1 MFLCESVLLNDKFV
15 FLLAINLILFFTK
28 NHFVADANRNFTMN
42 ISTFFSRANL
52 KINIHNLSYLPRW
65 IIVLIDFSVLL
76 MSFFLTYMILKG
88 TGLDYII
95 TKHKLTFISLFFGIN
110 IFFFW
115 LFRTYSGIIRHS
127 SYIDAIKILFSQTSV
142 LVFFLFFNFLF
153 ELLFKEKAFLNT
165 ALFINMVL
173 SFCGLF
179 LYRVVV
185 KQTFELYFIEK
196 TDHKLIKAI
205 IYGTDANA
213 ISVANA
219 LKFETP
225 SRFKIV
231 AFVDKNNQNASKR
244 MLDLPILVQ
253 RKKLPALMRSVGA
266 EGLVIA
272 DKSLSKEEQLV
283 IIDQCLEFNYKVY
296 TIPSI
301 SDWENQKEI
310 SQKVKNIQIEDLL
323 ERDPIVLD
331 SISISRQLEGK
342 TILITGAAGS
352 IGSEIVRQLLSFNP
366 RKLIILDQAETPLHH
381 IRLEVEDIKSD
392 TIIRTVIADIRNKA
406 ALERIFKLY
415 KPEMVY
421 HAAAY
426 KHVPLME
433 ENPSQAILTN
443 VEGTKNLADLS
454 CKYSVNKF
462 VMISTDKAVNPSNV
476 MGASKRIAEKYVQS
490 LSLKCK
496 ENIDFY
502 ATKFITTRFG
512 NVLGSNGSVVPL
524 FTKQIAEGGPVTITH
539 PDIIR
544 YFMTI
549 PEACQ
554 LVLEAGSMGNGG
566 EIYIFDM
573 GKPVKIIDLARKMIK
588 LAGFNPERDIKIK
601 IVGLRPGEKLYE
613 ELLNDTS
620 KTLPTYHEKI
630 MIAEEIQAEFEDL
643 HLHIDELIGIAS
655 FFDNDDI
662 VVKMKKI
669 VPEFISMNST
679 YTQLDK

>member
-1 MFLCESVLLNDKFV
+1 MDRNNNTNLDGFV
-15 FLLAINLILFFTK
+15 SK
-28 NHFVADANRNFTMN
+28 Y
-42 ISTFFSRANL
+42 FSRANL
-52 KINIHNLSYLPRW
+52 RFNIHNLSYLPRW
-65 IIVLIDFSVLL
+65 IIVMMDVTVLVVAFFFTYLIFR
-76 MSFFLTYMILKG
+76 G

-95 TKHKLTFISLFFGIN
+95 TPHRFLFISSFFGVN

-115 LFRTYSGIIRHS
+115 IFRTYSGIIRHS
-127 SYIDAIKILFSQTSV
+127 SYIDAVKLLFSQMAV
-142 LVFFLFFNFLF
+142 LVLFLFFNFAY
-153 ELLFKEKAFLNT
+153 ELLFGAKAFLNT
-165 ALFINMVL
+165 AFFINVVL

-185 KQTFELYFIEK
+185 KQTFELYFSEK
-196 TDHKLIKAI
+196 GNNKLIRAI

-231 AFVDKNNQNASKR
+231 GFVDKNNQNASKR

-253 RKKLPALMRSVGA
+253 KKKMPTLMRSVGA
-266 EGLVIA
+266 EGVIIA
-272 DKSLSKEEQLV
+272 DKSLTKEEQL
-283 IIDQCLEFNYKVY
+283 IIVDQCLEYNFKVY
-296 TIPSI
+296 NVPLI
-301 SDWENQKEI
+301 SNWENQKEI
-310 SQKVKNIQIEDLL
+310 SQKVKNIEIEDLL
-323 ERDPIVLD
+323 ERQPIVLD
-331 SISISRQLEGK
+331 NKSITRQLK
-342 TILITGAAGS
+342 DRTVLITGAAGS
-352 IGSEIVRQLLSFNP
+352 IGSEIVRQVLSFHP
-366 RKLIILDQAETPLHH
+366 KKIIILDQAETPLHH
-381 IRLEVEDIKSD
+381 LCLETQAVISNSK
-392 TIIRTVIADIRNKA
+392 IRTVIGDIRNKE
-406 ALERIFKLY
+406 ALENLFSLY
-415 KPEMVY
+415 RPQVVF

-443 VEGTKNLADLS
+443 IQGTKNLADLA
-454 CKYSVNKF
+454 CKYNVKKF
-462 VMISTDKAVNPSNV
+462 VMVSTDKAVNPSNV

-490 LSLKCK
+490 LHLRSQR
-496 ENIDFY
+496 EDHSN

-524 FTKQIAEGGPVTITH
+524 FTKQIAEGGPLTITH

-554 LVLEAGSMGNGG
+554 LVLEAGAMGNGG

-588 LAGFNPERDIKIK
+588 LAGFIPEKDIKIQ

-620 KTLPTYHEKI
+620 KTLATHHEKI
-630 MIAEEIQAEFEDL
+630 MIAQEIQDEFETL
-643 HLHIDELIGIAS
+643 HVDIDELIGIANQYQ
-655 FFDNDDI
+655 NDA
-662 VVKMKKI
+662 VVAKMKKI
-669 VPEFISMNST
+669 VPEFKSMNST
-679 YTQLDK
+679 FELLDK

>member
-1 MFLCESVLLNDKFV
+1 MDRNNNTNLDGFV
-15 FLLAINLILFFTK
+15 SK
-28 NHFVADANRNFTMN
+28 Y
-42 ISTFFSRANL
+42 FSRANL
-52 KINIHNLSYLPRW
+52 RFNIHNLSYLPRW
-65 IIVLIDFSVLL
+65 IIVMMDVTVLIVA
-76 MSFFLTYMILKG
+76 FFFTYLIFRG

-95 TKHKLTFISLFFGIN
+95 TPHRFLFISSFFGVN

-115 LFRTYSGIIRHS
+115 IFRTYSGIIRHS
-127 SYIDAIKILFSQTSV
+127 SYIDAVKLLFSQMAV
-142 LVFFLFFNFLF
+142 LVLFLFFNFAY
-153 ELLFKEKAFLNT
+153 ELLFGAKAFLNT
-165 ALFINMVL
+165 AFFINVVL

-185 KQTFELYFIEK
+185 KQTFELYFSEK
-196 TDHKLIKAI
+196 GNNKLIRAI

-231 AFVDKNNQNASKR
+231 GFVDKNNQNATKR

-253 RKKLPALMRSVGA
+253 KKKMPTLMRSVGA
-266 EGLVIA
+266 EGVIIA
-272 DKSLSKEEQLV
+272 DKSLTKEEQL
-283 IIDQCLEFNYKVY
+283 IIVDQCLEYNFKVY
-296 TIPSI
+296 NVPLI
-301 SDWENQKEI
+301 SNWENQKEI
-310 SQKVKNIQIEDLL
+310 SQKVKNIEIEDLL
-323 ERDPIVLD
+323 ERQPIVLD
-331 SISISRQLEGK
+331 NKSITRQLKDK
-342 TILITGAAGS
+342 TVLITGAAGS
-352 IGSEIVRQLLSFNP
+352 IGSEIVRQVLSFHP
-366 RKLIILDQAETPLHH
+366 KKIIILDQAETPLHH
-381 IRLEVEDIKSD
+381 LCLETQAVISSSK
-392 TIIRTVIADIRNKA
+392 IRTVIGDIRNKD
-406 ALERIFKLY
+406 ALENLFSLY
-415 KPEMVY
+415 RPQVVF

-443 VEGTKNLADLS
+443 IQGTKNLADLA
-454 CKYSVNKF
+454 CKYNVKKF
-462 VMISTDKAVNPSNV
+462 VMVSTDKAVNPSNV

-490 LSLKCK
+490 LHLRSQR
-496 ENIDFY
+496 EDHSN

-524 FTKQIAEGGPVTITH
+524 FTKQIAEGGPLTITH

-554 LVLEAGSMGNGG
+554 LVLEAGAMGNGG

-588 LAGFNPERDIKIK
+588 LAGFIPEKDIKIQ

-620 KTLPTYHEKI
+620 KTLATHHEKI
-630 MIAEEIQAEFEDL
+630 MIAQEIQDEFETL
-643 HLHIDELIGIAS
+643 HVDIDELIGIANQYQ
-655 FFDNDDI
+655 NDA
-662 VVKMKKI
+662 VVAKMKKI
-669 VPEFISMNST
+669 VPEFKSMNST
-679 YTQLDK
+679 FELLDK

>member
-1 MFLCESVLLNDKFV
+1 MDVTVLIVAF
-15 FLLAINLILFFTK
+15 FFT
-28 NHFVADANRNFTMN
+28 
-42 ISTFFSRANL
+42 
-52 KINIHNLSYLPRW
+52 YLIFR
-65 IIVLIDFSVLL
+65 
-76 MSFFLTYMILKG
+76 G

-95 TKHKLTFISLFFGIN
+95 TSHRFLFISSFFGVN

-115 LFRTYSGIIRHS
+115 IFRTYSGIIRHS
-127 SYIDAIKILFSQTSV
+127 SYIDAVKLLFSQMAV
-142 LVFFLFFNFLF
+142 LVLLLFFNFAY
-153 ELLFKEKAFLNT
+153 ELLFDDKAFLNT
-165 ALFINMVL
+165 ALFINVVL

-185 KQTFELYFIEK
+185 KQTFELYFSEK
-196 TDHKLIKAI
+196 GNNKLIRAI

-231 AFVDKNNQNASKR
+231 GFVDKNNQNASKR

-253 RKKLPALMRSVGA
+253 KKKMPTLMRSVGA
-266 EGLVIA
+266 EGVIIA
-272 DKSLSKEEQLV
+272 DKSLTKEEQL
-283 IIDQCLEFNYKVY
+283 IIVDQCLEYNFKVY
-296 TIPSI
+296 NVPLI
-301 SDWENQKEI
+301 SNWENQKEI
-310 SQKVKNIQIEDLL
+310 SQKVKNIEIEDLL
-323 ERDPIVLD
+323 ERQPIVLD
-331 SISISRQLEGK
+331 NKSITRQLK
-342 TILITGAAGS
+342 DRTVLITGAAGS
-352 IGSEIVRQLLSFNP
+352 IGSEIVRQVLSFHP
-366 RKLIILDQAETPLHH
+366 KKIIILDQAETPLHH
-381 IRLEVEDIKSD
+381 LCLETQALISD
-392 TIIRTVIADIRNKA
+392 SKIRTVIGDIRNKE
-406 ALERIFKLY
+406 ALENLFSLY
-415 KPEMVY
+415 RPQVVF

-443 VEGTKNLADLS
+443 IQGTKNLADLA
-454 CKYSVNKF
+454 CKYNVKKF
-462 VMISTDKAVNPSNV
+462 VMVSTDKAVNPSNV

-490 LSLKCK
+490 LHLRSQR
-496 ENIDFY
+496 EVHSN

-524 FTKQIAEGGPVTITH
+524 FTKQIAEGGPLTITH

-554 LVLEAGSMGNGG
+554 LVLEAGAMGNGG

-588 LAGFNPERDIKIK
+588 LAGFIPEKDIKIQ

-620 KTLPTYHEKI
+620 KTLATHHEKI
-630 MIAEEIQAEFEDL
+630 MIAQEIQDEFETL
-643 HLHIDELIGIAS
+643 HVDIDELIGIANQYQ
-655 FFDNDDI
+655 NDA
-662 VVKMKKI
+662 VVAKMKKI
-669 VPEFISMNST
+669 VPEFKSMNST
-679 YTQLDK
+679 FELLDK

>member
-1 MFLCESVLLNDKFV
+1 MNVLKD
-15 FLLAINLILFFTK
+15 
-28 NHFVADANRNFTMN
+28 
-42 ISTFFSRANL
+42 FSRANL
-52 KINIHNLSYLPRW
+52 KFNIHNLSYLPRW
-65 IIVLIDFSVLL
+65 IIILIDVSVLI
-76 MSFFLTYMILKG
+76 MAFFLTYVLFNG
-88 TGLDYII
+88 TGIDYII
-95 TKHKLTFISLFFGIN
+95 TSHDVTFISLFFGVN

-127 SYIDAIKILFSQTSV
+127 SYIDAVKILFSQMSV
-142 LVFFLFFNFLF
+142 LVFFLFFNFIF
-153 ELLFKEKAFLNT
+153 ELFFKEKAFLNT
-165 ALFINMVL
+165 ALFINIVL

-185 KQTFELYFIEK
+185 KQTFELYFLEK
-196 TDHKLIKAI
+196 TRDKLIKTI

-253 RKKLPALMRSVGA
+253 RKKLSALMRSVSA
-266 EGLVIA
+266 EGIVIA
-272 DKSLSKEEQLV
+272 DKGLSKEEKLA

-296 TIPSI
+296 TIPSV
-301 SDWENQKEI
+301 SDWEDQKEI
-310 SQKVKNIQIEDLL
+310 SKKVKNIQIEDLL

-331 SISISRQLEGK
+331 SISISKQLKDK
-342 TILITGAAGS
+342 TILVTGAAGS

-366 RKLIILDQAETPLHH
+366 KKIVILDQAETPLHH
-381 IRLEVEDIKSD
+381 ISLEVDGIKAQ
-392 TIIRTVIADIRNKA
+392 TIIRTVIADIRNKG
-406 ALERIFKLY
+406 ALEKVFKQFR
-415 KPEMVY
+415 PQMVY

-454 CKYSVNKF
+454 CQYGVKKF

-490 LSLKCK
+490 LQLKYK
-496 ENIDFY
+496 ESNDLY

-524 FTKQIAEGGPVTITH
+524 FTKQISEGGPLTITH

-573 GKPVKIIDLARKMIK
+573 GKPVKIIDLAKKMIK
-588 LAGFNPERDIKIK
+588 LAGFVPDKEIKIK

-620 KTLPTYHEKI
+620 KTLSTHHEKI
-630 MIAEEIQAEFEDL
+630 MIAEELQVEFEDL
-643 HLHIDELIGIAS
+643 HNHIEELIGIAS

-662 VVKMKKI
+662 VTKMKKI
-669 VPEFISMNST
+669 VPEFISMNSS
-679 YTQLDK
+679 YSELDK